1 MPKQVQVQAQ
11 QEQDKQYQEY
21 LKIIASPDKIEK
33 LAKLEFLNADGT
45 VAFVLDNTYKPLY
58 SSYGSSRAFLQDGTL
73 NVSLQNGQR
82 RKADIVLENLDGAF
96 DYNVN
101 KQWFGRQIR
110 LSMGVKLLSS
120 GYDYYLPQGVF
131 YLDSPQIEWKPNS
144 RQAQYSLTDKWA
156 YLDGSLF
163 GTLLN
168 TYEVAEGENI
178 FYAMQQV
185 LRQSRFTQ
193 YLTTDPA
200 MMLDSVTPIFTD
212 HYNTRTTTQN
222 GKVYSNAAVP
232 YKISVE
238 QGQSYAD
245 ILLELNDLNACWIG
259 YNSAGAL
266 TVVPSEDDVPDQ
278 TKPVLWSFDTNSKTF
293 FGLSE
298 QMDVGEVYNDVTI
311 VGEAL
316 NDEEPPRGRAINN
329 DPTSDTAVDLIGR
342 KSYIDTSDG
351 YYTNAQ
357 CQALAV
363 FKLKRMTALPK
374 SVTVECTQMFH
385 LQENN
390 LITVRRTDK
399 YGSPIE
405 RHLIQSF
412 SIPLNQTGT
421 ASITAVSV
429 SDFPTV
435 TVI

>member
-1 MPKQVQVQAQ
+1 MP
-11 QEQDKQYQEY
+11 QEQQIQGEQYQEY
-21 LKIIASPDKIEK
+21 LKIIANPDKVEK
-33 LAKLEFLNADGT
+33 LAKLEFLNPDGT
-45 VAFVLDNTYKPLY
+45 VAFALDNTYKPLY
-58 SSYGSSRAFLQDGTL
+58 SSQGESRAFLQDGTL

-82 RKADIVLENLDGAF
+82 RKADIVLDNIDGAF

-101 KQWFGRQIR
+101 KLWLGKQIR
-110 LSMGVKLLSS
+110 LSMGVRLLSN
-120 GYDYYLPQGVF
+120 GYPYYLPQGVF
-131 YLDSPQIEWKPNS
+131 YIDSPQLEWRPNG

-168 TYEVAEGENI
+168 TYEVMDGENI

-193 YLTTDPA
+193 MLTSNPA
-200 MMLDSVTPIFTD
+200 AMIDSVTPIFTD
-212 HYNTRTTTQN
+212 YYNTRTTTQN
-222 GKVYSNAAVP
+222 GKVYSRAEVP

-238 QGQSYAD
+238 QGKSYAE
-245 ILLELNDLNACWIG
+245 ILTELNDLNACWIG
-259 YNSAGAL
+259 YNSAGVL
-266 TVVPSEDDVPDQ
+266 TVVPSEDDIFDQ
-278 TKPVLWSFDTNSKTF
+278 TKPVMWSFDAESKTF
-293 FGLSE
+293 LGLSE
-298 QMDVGEVYNDVTI
+298 QMDVGDVYNDVTI
-311 VGEAL
+311 VGESL

-329 DPTSDTAVDLIGR
+329 DPSSDTAVDIIGR
-342 KSYIDTSDG
+342 KSYIETSDG
-351 YYTNAQ
+351 YYTDEQ

-363 FKLKRMTALPK
+363 FKLKRMTALQK
-374 SVTVECTQMFH
+374 SVTIESTQMFH

-390 LITVRRTDK
+390 LITVRRSDK
-399 YGSPIE
+399 DGSPIE

-412 SIPLNQTGT
+412 SIPINQTGT